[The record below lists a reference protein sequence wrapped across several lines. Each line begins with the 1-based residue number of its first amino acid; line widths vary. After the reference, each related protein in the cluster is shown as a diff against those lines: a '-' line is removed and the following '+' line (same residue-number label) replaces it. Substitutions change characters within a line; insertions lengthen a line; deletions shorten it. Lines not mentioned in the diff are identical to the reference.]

1 MGLYRGNQR
10 SVASRDTTNATLTAA
25 LRSVF
30 RSKVQSDDD
39 AKARVK
45 TAKFAAELAEITA
58 APAV

>member
-30 RSKVQSDDD
+30 RSKVQSDDN
-39 AKARVK
+39 AKAHLK
-45 TAKFAAELAEITA
+45 NGDFAAELAEITA
-58 APAV
+58 ARAI